1 MTTFSSFSVGAQF
14 AVDSAFK
21 SRRTMAASIARL
33 STGERTI
40 HGSDPAGASV
50 ADSMRSQAR
59 SAAVA
64 ARNSENGISFLKN
77 FCLEKKLLKKLENF
91 KFINLHISNS
101 YYSWKLMKTLLHTI
115 FLNFHLK
122 TIFLF
127 CQTYN

>member
-59 SAAVA
+59 MQ
-64 ARNSENGISFLKN
+64 
-77 FCLEKKLLKKLENF
+77 LLLQETQK
-91 KFINLHISNS
+91 
-101 YYSWKLMKTLLHTI
+101 MV
-115 FLNFHLK
+115 
-122 TIFLF
+122 FLF
-127 CQTYN
+127 LYLQNLF